1 MAEIVG
7 IHSGGTVSL
16 IIGMACIFAIVAGLI
31 YADGSAKRYIGK
43 FRTRFRIGHI
53 LERFSVGPDGRRPGP
68 ALRACANSM
77 RAAEGARHEVEF
89 RRRWRERSGRPQP
102 SKRELSASK
111 RAEPISCSNVAD
123 ERNFSASAT
132 EAKCA
137 IGQVRDLSAIPWPE
151 QETRCPAPGFLI
163 LLPIRQSIPCKKN
176 PSAREAI

>member
-137 IGQVRDLSAIPWPE
+137 SGKCAIERYPLAGAGNPVS
-151 QETRCPAPGFLI
+151 RAGFPYSLAHSTKHSVQKE
-163 LLPIRQSIPCKKN
+163 PIS
-176 PSAREAI
+176 S

>member
-111 RAEPISCSNVAD
+111 RAED
-123 ERNFSASAT
+123 ASRRAAT
-132 EAKCA
+132 FIK
-137 IGQVRDLSAIPWPE
+137 GHPR
-151 QETRCPAPGFLI
+151 
-163 LLPIRQSIPCKKN
+163 
-176 PSAREAI
+176 